1 MEGLNKV
8 IGYNSVKKELLKVLD
23 MLNNKEE
30 YEKLGIKTPRGM
42 LLYGVPGVGKTLI
55 ANAFI
60 EESNRNVIVCS
71 KSKVTDNFANYIRES
86 FNEACKRAPSIILLD
101 DMDKFSNEDS
111 NKCDSEEYVTNQSCI
126 DDKKEFDVFVVA
138 TANNISK
145 LPYSLRRKGR
155 FDLELEIRPPKGN
168 ESSEIIKHYLNS
180 KQFEINVDIDF
191 IVKVMD
197 GKSCAVLESVINR
210 AAQNALVA
218 KRKII
223 EKEDVIEACLNILYS
238 SIEVDHHRPKENIER
253 VAYHEAGHVLVSEI
267 LKRDSIVL
275 VSIKNFDSIYGG
287 ITSFYQDDSYWASI
301 SNRYDRIVSLLGGMA
316 ATMYKFKER
325 DSGALSDL
333 ERVYKIAI
341 NLVTRNLVSSFDLYD
356 VEESNY
362 SNSNISLYK
371 QNKVYSK
378 IIEKCYRKALMIIK
392 KNSKLLDNLTKSLLE
407 KEVLISSDIKTIIE
421 GR

>member
-23 MLNNKEE
+23 ILNNKEE
-30 YEKLGIKTPRGM
+30 YEKLGIKAPRGM

-111 NKCDSEEYVTNQSCI
+111 NKCDSEEYVTIQSCI

-168 ESSEIIKHYLNS
+168 ESSEIIRHYLKN
-180 KQFEINVDIDF
+180 KQFEFNVDIDF

-197 GKSCAVLESVINR
+197 EKSCAVLENVINR

-223 EKEDVIEACLNILYS
+223 EKEDVIEACLNILYD

-253 VAYHEAGHVLVSEI
+253 VAYHEAGHALVSEM

-333 ERVYKIAI
+333 ERAYRIAI
-341 NLVTRNLVSSFDLYD
+341 TLVTRNLVSSFDLYD
-356 VEESNY
+356 VERVNY
-362 SNSNISLYK
+362 HNSNFSVFK
-371 QNKVYSK
+371 QNKTYSK
-378 IIEKCYRKALMIIK
+378 IVKKCYKKAMKIIK
-392 KNSKLLDNLTKSLLE
+392 KNSKLLDKLAMSLME
-407 KEVLISSDIKTIIE
+407 KEVLISSDIKAILE
-421 GR
+421 GC